1 MLASLAC
8 APRRFAC
15 RYWAGRV
22 ALRENRAPTHRLTA
36 PRRSEAVRP
45 KINLLKVARLAR
57 KVARLARAGCRAV
70 RTARS
75 WRGIVPLTHLAREGR
90 MTVIIGR
97 RELLAALCGAAVAWP
112 LAARAQQQA
121 MPVVGFVSAGLPD
134 APLIAGFRKGLNE
147 AGYVES
153 QNVTVEYHWLEG
165 QFDRL
170 SALMADLARRRVAV
184 IATPAGILASQA
196 AKAATTTIPIV
207 FSVGEDPVKL
217 GLVDSLA
224 RPGGNA
230 TGFNIFTVE
239 VTAKRL
245 GLLHDLVPKAI
256 RIAVLVN
263 PANTQIA
270 ETTLRDMPEAA

>member
-97 RELLAALCGAAVAWP
+97 RELLAAVGGAAVAWP
-112 LAARAQQQA
+112 LAARARQQA
-121 MPVVGFVSAGLPD
+121 NCRPSGSGAR
-134 APLIAGFRKGLNE
+134 ARFR
-147 AGYVES
+147 
-153 QNVTVEYHWLEG
+153 
-165 QFDRL
+165 
-170 SALMADLARRRVAV
+170 
-184 IATPAGILASQA
+184 P
-196 AKAATTTIPIV
+196 
-207 FSVGEDPVKL
+207 
-217 GLVDSLA
+217 
-224 RPGGNA
+224 
-230 TGFNIFTVE
+230 
-239 VTAKRL
+239 
-245 GLLHDLVPKAI
+245 
-256 RIAVLVN
+256 
-263 PANTQIA
+263 PANGIA
-270 ETTLRDMPEAA
+270 RFVQRLRELGWIEGRTVTSR